1 MIRHKMAMAMD
12 YFAYFPLIFANKPD
26 FTKR

>member
-1 MIRHKMAMAMD
+1 MIRYKMAMAMD
-12 YFAYFPLIFANKPD
+12 YFACFPLIFANKPD